1 VDRRS
6 KTIETVL
13 GPLRLERAYYH
24 CAACGQGSCPRDVS
38 LGIGHG
44 SLSPGVLRM
53 VASVGARVSFEES
66 SLLLDQLAAVT
77 VDPKQVERQAEALGR
92 EVAADEKQDIT
103 PMEQTP
109 LPPTLYLGMDGTG
122 IPIRA
127 PELAGRSGKQAD
139 GSARTREVKLCTIW
153 SAESRDREGHPVR
166 DHGSVSY
173 SAAIESAA
181 TPDASPVRSE
191 FTERVL
197 RETSRRRFCQAERT
211 VVIGDGAPWI
221 WNIAQEL
228 FPKAIQIVDRFHV
241 KQHLSDLSKAL
252 YPAQPAQAK
261 LWAQDRH
268 DQLDDGKLA
277 ALLGALRPFMNSSD
291 ETRKCYH
298 YIRRNRHR
306 MRYPRF
312 HQMGLCTSSGVVEAG
327 CKVAIATRLKRA
339 GMHWTVPGS
348 NAIIAL
354 RCCILSGRFEDF
366 WERRS
371 ARQEAA

>member
-1 VDRRS
+1 MDRRS

-53 VASVGARVSFEES
+53 VASVGARVSFAES

-153 SAESRDREGHPVR
+153 SAESRGMP
-166 DHGSVSY
+166 
-173 SAAIESAA
+173 A
-181 TPDASPVRSE
+181 
-191 FTERVL
+191 
-197 RETSRRRFCQAERT
+197 
-211 VVIGDGAPWI
+211 
-221 WNIAQEL
+221 
-228 FPKAIQIVDRFHV
+228 FPLKV
-241 KQHLSDLSKAL
+241 
-252 YPAQPAQAK
+252 
-261 LWAQDRH
+261 
-268 DQLDDGKLA
+268 A
-277 ALLGALRPFMNSSD
+277 AL
-291 ETRKCYH
+291 
-298 YIRRNRHR
+298 
-306 MRYPRF
+306 
-312 HQMGLCTSSGVVEAG
+312 V
-327 CKVAIATRLKRA
+327 
-339 GMHWTVPGS
+339 
-348 NAIIAL
+348 
-354 RCCILSGRFEDF
+354 
-366 WERRS
+366 
-371 ARQEAA
+371 